1 MKILLI
7 SDTHSNTSDAIRIL
21 RADGSFDMFFHM
33 GDTWQDAA
41 GIRNES
47 GVPMRAVS
55 GNMDGLRVG
64 PAVEV
69 FTLEGV
75 RFLLTHGD
83 LFGIHRGLR
92 DLNAEAV
99 RRKADVVCF
108 GHTHAAFDGM
118 FDDRRFIN
126 PGAMKHGKKSY
137 GILTV
142 ENETIVYEAVTI

>member
-7 SDTHSNTSDAIRIL
+7 SDTHTNTSDAVKIL
-21 RADGSFDMFFHM
+21 RAGGGFNMFFHM
-33 GDTWQDAA
+33 GDTWQDAVR
-41 GIRNES
+41 IRDES

-64 PAVEV
+64 PTVEV
-69 FTLEGV
+69 FALDGV

-83 LFGIHRGLR
+83 MFGVHRGLR
-92 DLNAEAV
+92 DLEAEAV

-108 GHTHAAFDGM
+108 GHTHAAFDEMRGE
-118 FDDRRFIN
+118 RRFIN
-126 PGAMKHGKKSY
+126 PGAMRYGRKSY

-142 ENETIVYEAVTI
+142 VDGLIVYEAVTI